1 MCYLATEEQKVSACD
16 WILVQK
22 AFKMYP
28 IGAAGAGGEYYY
40 D

>member
-1 MCYLATEEQKVSACD
+1 MCYEAPGEQKVSACD
-16 WILVQK
+16 WISVQK

-28 IGAAGAGGEYYY
+28 IGAAGGEYYY